1 MSMNGTLA
9 VTKLGANAGS
19 VVAIT
24 GEVSNS
30 IDFAFD
36 MIETTVKASS
46 EKAKTYETGE
56 YGGTI
61 SCEAKVKVADGT
73 TIKAL
78 YDAAKA
84 GTAQATEVSSGVI
97 NDIKITGSALISG
110 ISLGNPQNDVRTVT
124 YNLQFTGPI
133 AAAVITI

>member
-1 MSMNGTLA
+1 MSMNGTN
-9 VTKLGANAGS
+9 VITNLGAS
-19 VVAIT
+19 AIV

-30 IDFAFD
+30 QDFAFD
-36 MIETTVKASS
+36 LIETTVKASP

-56 YGGTI
+56 YGGTF
-61 SCEAKVKVADGT
+61 SAESKVKQSDGA

-78 YDAAKA
+78 IDAAKA
-84 GTAQATEVSSGVI
+84 GTAQATVITSGVSG
-97 NDIKITGSALISG
+97 DISIAGNALISG

-133 AAAVITI
+133 TATVVAA

>member
-1 MSMNGTLA
+1 MSMNGTK
-9 VTKLGANAGS
+9 VITELGTSGS
-19 VVAIT
+19 EAAIV

-30 IDFAFD
+30 QDFAFD
-36 MIETTVKASS
+36 MIETTVKAST

-61 SCEAKVKVADGT
+61 SAEAKVKQGDGA

-78 YDAAKA
+78 FDIAKA
-84 GTAQATEVSSGVI
+84 GTPQSTIISSGV
-97 NDIKITGSALISG
+97 NGDIQIAGNALISG

-133 AAAVITI
+133 TATVVAS